1 MFISLSINNYFF
13 NFFLKI
19 LKDIINI
26 YIMKQNELLT
36 IIVAILIKKKNKK
49 RYIVYIYHLFL

>member
-36 IIVAILIKKKNKK
+36 IIVAILIIKKIK
-49 RYIVYIYHLFL
+49 